1 MMLSIARSKNAL
13 EAVCEVRER
22 VAACG
27 SGGRAV
33 QHEPDHRQLDHGLGD
48 LGQLLVVPGEAAPA
62 AEPAERPLR
71 HPTTREEDE
80 ALGPGEAP
88 DDDQRQ
94 PEQEAGEQ
102 GREPV
107 VDPVGEHRP
116 QPRVEPLQALEEIA
130 DAVRVLDVGG
140 VDDHAE
146 QQARGVDPDV
156 PLPAPHLLRR
166 VVAAGPPFS
175 VVLTLWVST
184 MTALGLGSRP
194 SRSRSSITRWWR
206 MLSHTPASANAR
218 M

>member
-1 MMLSIARSKNAL
+1 MG
-13 EAVCEVRER
+13 E
-22 VAACG
+22 
-27 SGGRAV
+27 AV
-33 QHEPDHRQLDHGLGD
+33 QHEADHGQLDHGLGD
-48 LGQLLVVPGEAAPA
+48 LGQFLVLLGEAAPA
-62 AEPAERPLR
+62 AEPPQRPLR

-156 PLPAPHLLRR
+156 PLPAPYLLRR
-166 VVAAGPPFS
+166 VPPVQPAAGRRTGSAAGPPFS

-184 MTALGLGSRP
+184 MTALGLGSPPPPPRRTP
-194 SRSRSSITRWWR
+194 PRWWR
-206 MLSHTPASANAR
+206 IASQTPALAKSR

>member
-1 MMLSIARSKNAL
+1 MG
-13 EAVCEVRER
+13 E
-22 VAACG
+22 
-27 SGGRAV
+27 AV
-33 QHEPDHRQLDHGLGD
+33 QHQADRGQLDHGLGD
-48 LGQLLVVPGEAAPA
+48 LRQFLVVPGEAAPA

-130 DAVRVLDVGG
+130 DPVRVLHVGG

-156 PLPAPHLLRR
+156 PLPALDLPGR
-166 VVAAGPPFS
+166 VVAGGAPFWG
-175 VVLTLWVST
+175 VLTLWGSA

-194 SRSRSSITRWWR
+194 SRSRSITTRWWR
-206 MLSHTPASANAR
+206 MLSPPPASANAR

>member
-1 MMLSIARSKNAL
+1 MG
-13 EAVCEVRER
+13 E
-22 VAACG
+22 
-27 SGGRAV
+27 AV
-33 QHEPDHRQLDHGLGD
+33 QHQADRGQLDHGLGD
-48 LGQLLVVPGEAAPA
+48 LRQFLVVPGEAAPA

-116 QPRVEPLQALEEIA
+116 QPRVEPLQPPQQAA
-130 DAVRVLDVGG
+130 G
-140 VDDHAE
+140 VD
-146 QQARGVDPDV
+146 RDV
-156 PLPAPHLLRR
+156 ALPALDLLGR

-175 VVLTLWVST
+175 VVFTLRVST
-184 MTALGLGSRP
+184 ITALGLGSLP
-194 SRSRSSITRWWR
+194 SRSRSITTRWWR

-218 M
+218 MYP